1 MKNENKFKPNYFFST
16 PILKKHLKLDGQ
28 FNSRLADYLLKLES
42 EDSDYK
48 YGLARNSNVS
58 GWRSGEDLLF
68 EELNEFSQLAA
79 KVSAVVN
86 GVMASAGD
94 ENDTERPKNLVRMYA
109 WANVNRRGAYNVAHT
124 HPGHHWAAVY
134 YVRVSDS
141 DADKPLSGVLE
152 FSDPR
157 SAAGLLPV
165 DNFDFGE
172 RIRVVPEEGVL
183 VLFPGWLTHF
193 VHPYEGDGE
202 RLSIAFNI
210 RLEKKQQS

>member
-1 MKNENKFKPNYFFST
+1 MKSENKFEPNYFFST
-16 PILKKHLKLDGQ
+16 PILKTHLRFDRA
-28 FNSRLADYLLKLES
+28 FNTRLANYLLELES
-42 EDSDYK
+42 KDRDYSH
-48 YGLARNSNVS
+48 GAAHNSNVS

-68 EELNEFSQLAA
+68 AKMNEFSQLATR
-79 KVSAVVN
+79 VSEVVN
-86 GVMASAGD
+86 GVMDSANP
-94 ENDTERPKNLVRMYA
+94 EKTPPRAKNLVHMYA

-124 HPGHHWAAVY
+124 HPGHQWAGVY

-157 SAAGLLPV
+157 AAAGLLPV

-172 RIRVVPEEGVL
+172 RIRVAPKEGML

-193 VHPYEGDGE
+193 VHPYEGAGE
-202 RLSIAFNI
+202 RVSIAFNI
-210 RLEKKQQS
+210 RLDKKPHR

>member
-1 MKNENKFKPNYFFST
+1 MTINLSPAIFST
-16 PILKKHLKLDGQ
+16 PILKTHLKFDPA
-28 FNSRLADYLLKLES
+28 FNARLANYLRKLES
-42 EDSDYK
+42 EDCDYSH
-48 YGLARNSNVS
+48 GSAHNSNVS
-58 GWRSGEDLLF
+58 GWRSREDLLF
-68 EELNEFSQLAA
+68 SKLNEFSQLAT
-79 KVSAVVN
+79 KVSEVVN
-86 GVMASAGD
+86 GVMASASP
-94 ENDTERPKNLVRMYA
+94 EKTSAKAKNLVHMYA
-109 WANVNRRGAYNVAHT
+109 WANANRRGAYNVAHT
-124 HPGHHWAAVY
+124 HPGHQWAGVY

-157 SAAGLLPV
+157 TAAGLLPV

-172 RIRVVPEEGVL
+172 RIRVIPEEGML

-210 RLEKKQQS
+210 RLEKK